1 MTTRNTHFIDS
12 RPRPSRKRFVLVAL
26 GTVAAASTGGA
37 LEGTAGLVLLLVSV
51 LGVALLV
58 WRFVRELDFAD
69 RALDRCTDAVL
80 RLRQATLDKAAIKAE
95 SDRLVRV
102 VARLDEIR
110 RQYRLGVPAAS
121 EAAALR
127 SVFAALDG
135 RELSVAERSTS
146 RGGAECLASWRGAA
160 EVLGRAASPGRN
172 GP

>member
-1 MTTRNTHFIDS
+1 MATRNPHFVDT
-12 RPRPSRKRFVLVAL
+12 RPRSSRKGFILLAL
-26 GTVAAASTGGA
+26 GTVAAASSGGYVD
-37 LEGTAGLVLLLVSV
+37 GTAGLVLLLASV

-69 RALDRCTDAVL
+69 RALDRCTDAAL

-102 VARLDEIR
+102 VVRLDEIR
-110 RQYRLGVPAAS
+110 RQYRLGVPASS

-135 RELSVAERSTS
+135 RDLSVAERSTS
-146 RGGAECLASWRGAA
+146 RGGRSA
-160 EVLGRAASPGRN
+160 
-172 GP
+172 